1 MPLLQLTGISVS
13 AIEEYCT
20 DDEEEEEDEEV
31 ERNGE

>member
-1 MPLLQLTGISVS
+1 LTGIAVS